1 MSENP
6 GRINASIQPRTIP
19 SRMFADLPLPDP
31 ARPVLI
37 AGPTASGKSAL
48 ALRIAQAQGRSVV
61 NADALQVHDSWR
73 VLTARPP
80 AEDEALAPHRLYG
93 HVGHDD
99 AYSVG
104 HWLREVTPLLAENP
118 VIVGGTG
125 LYFLALTEGLAEI
138 PPTPPEIRA
147 EADQRLAEQGLAAL
161 LEELDPDSRARL
173 DPQNPARVQRAWEV
187 LKATGRGIAAWQAE
201 TGAPVLPL
209 SQATG
214 LVMMPR
220 IDWLNARIDARF
232 ETMLAQGALDEAR
245 AALPHWP
252 ADQSLPTAPLWT
264 KAIGAPELIAHLRG
278 QMSLDEA
285 RDAAT
290 LATRQY
296 AKRQRSWFRKR
307 MAQWFPVLIP

>member
-1 MSENP
+1 
-6 GRINASIQPRTIP
+6 
-19 SRMFADLPLPDP
+19 MFADLPLPDP

-48 ALRIAQAQGRSVV
+48 ALHLAQAQGRSVV
-61 NADALQVHDSWR
+61 NADALQAHDSWR

-93 HVGHDD
+93 HVGRDD

-285 RDAAT
+285 REAAT

>member
-1 MSENP
+1 
-6 GRINASIQPRTIP
+6 
-19 SRMFADLPLPDP
+19 MFADLPLPDP

-48 ALRIAQAQGRSVV
+48 ALHIAQAQGRSVV

-73 VLTARPP
+73 MLTARPP
-80 AEDEALAPHRLYG
+80 VEDEALAPHRLYG
-93 HVGHDD
+93 HVGRDD

-161 LEELDPDSRARL
+161 LEALDPESRARL

-252 ADQSLPTAPLWT
+252 VDQSLPTAPLWT

>member
-1 MSENP
+1 
-6 GRINASIQPRTIP
+6 
-19 SRMFADLPLPDP
+19 MFADLPLPDP

-48 ALRIAQAQGRSVV
+48 ALHLAQAQGRSVV

-93 HVGHDD
+93 HVGRDD

-147 EADQRLAEQGLAAL
+147 QADQRLAEQGLAAL
-161 LEELDPDSRARL
+161 LEELDPASRARL

-278 QMSLDEA
+278 QISLTEA

-307 MAQWFPVLIP
+307 MAQWLPVLIP